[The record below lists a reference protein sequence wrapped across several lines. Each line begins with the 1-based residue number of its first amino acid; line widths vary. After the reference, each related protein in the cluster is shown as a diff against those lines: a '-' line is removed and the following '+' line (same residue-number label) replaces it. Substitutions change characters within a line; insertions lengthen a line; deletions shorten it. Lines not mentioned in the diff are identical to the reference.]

1 MERRLA
7 AIFAADVAGFSRLM
21 SEDEVGTMQ
30 ILTSHRR
37 LMDALIGEHGGRI
50 ANTAG
55 DSVLAEFPSI
65 VNAVECARQV
75 QFALAS
81 ANDSLPEERKLR
93 FRIGVHV
100 GDVMLS
106 GGDLLGDGINIAARV
121 QSLAEPGGICLS
133 AAAQQYVRKSLP
145 IVVRDLGFKTVRN
158 IAEPIRVYAVDPQR
172 YQETSV
178 TSRADVVTA
187 QGRPA
192 ELKSSQRVRHIGV
205 LLAAASRDAEFVLLL
220 EAFLQRLQQLGWNDG
235 SNVRIDVRWS
245 GASAEA
251 VHKHAVDLVAL
262 GPDVIL
268 APGSA
273 SAGPLLQAT
282 CNIPVVFTVVPD
294 PVGAGFVESVDQPG
308 GNATGVASFDYSLG
322 RKWLEVLKEAA
333 PDVTRAGV
341 LRDPAI
347 TAGIGQW
354 SAIHAAAPAVGLH
367 VIPINLRDAVD
378 LERAL
383 ADFARPAKGGL
394 VVTSSALSIRH
405 RDLVVRVAAEQK
417 LPAIYYSKAFVVA
430 GGLLSYGSDR
440 ADQFRRAAGYV
451 DRILNGEKPSDLP
464 VLYPSKYE
472 LAVNIKAAA
481 ALGLRLPNSLLA
493 RADEVVEE

>member
-21 SEDEVGTMQ
+21 SDDEAGTMQ
-30 ILTSHRR
+30 ILTSHRKV
-37 LMDALIGEHGGRI
+37 MDALIAQHTGRI

-55 DSVLAEFPSI
+55 DSVLAEFRSV
-65 VNAVECARQV
+65 VNAVECARQI
-75 QFALAS
+75 QLALAS

-106 GGDLLGDGINIAARV
+106 GGDLLGDAVNIAARI
-121 QSLAEPGGICLS
+121 QALAEPGGICLS
-133 AAAQQYVRKSLP
+133 AAAQQYVRKALP

-158 IAEPIRVYAVDPQR
+158 IAEPIRVYAVESQSR
-172 YQETSV
+172 QETGV
-178 TSRADVVTA
+178 ISRTDTA
-187 QGRPA
+187 TAPGHP
-192 ELKSSQRVRHIGV
+192 LGVNSSERMRHVGV
-205 LLAAASRDAEFVLLL
+205 LLAVASGDAEYVTLIK
-220 EAFLQRLQQLGWNDG
+220 AFLQRLQQLGWNDG
-235 SNVRIDVRWS
+235 TNVRIDVRWS

-251 VHKHAVDLVAL
+251 VYKHAADLAAL
-262 GPDVIL
+262 GPDVIV

-273 SAGPLLQAT
+273 SAGPLLKVT
-282 CNIPVVFTVVPD
+282 PNIPVVFTVVPD
-294 PVGAGFVESVDQPG
+294 PVGAGFVDSLDQPG
-308 GNATGVASFDYSLG
+308 GNATGVASFEYSLG
-322 RKWLEVLKEAA
+322 RKWLEILKEAA
-333 PDVTRAGV
+333 PGVARVGV

-367 VIPINLRDAVD
+367 VTPINLRDALD

-383 ADFARPAKGGL
+383 VDFARHAQGGL
-394 VVTSSALSIRH
+394 VVTSSALSVRH
-405 RDLVVRVAAEQK
+405 RDLIVRAAAEQK
-417 LPAIYYSKAFVVA
+417 LPAVYYSKAFVMA

-451 DRILNGEKPSDLP
+451 DRILNGEKPADLP
-464 VLYPSKYE
+464 ILSPSNYE
-472 LAVNIKAAA
+472 LAVSITAAA
-481 ALGLRLPNSLLA
+481 ALGLCIPNSLLA